1 MSATTLPATVTFDE
15 LHALRIKGRASDEAL
30 GHMLGVS
37 PYDAAIRRA
46 ALVSEGLA
54 QYREGRMPGSSLTP
68 DGRELHSALLT
79 ERLTDAVKRSAVEQG
94 LANFLPINGALKRV
108 CSSWQTREDD
118 SPNLHDDAAY
128 DASVIEQLTAVNAD
142 ATALLRSAAR
152 IEPRFGRYAGRLD
165 SALARIKAGDA
176 AAFVRPMTESY
187 HDIWMELHE
196 DLILLAGKVRGEA
209 DEG

>member
-1 MSATTLPATVTFDE
+1 MSETTLPATVTFDE

-79 ERLTDAVKRSAVEQG
+79 ERLTDTAKRSAVEQG
-94 LANFLPINGALKRV
+94 LADFLPINGALKRV

-118 SPNLHDDAAY
+118 SPNRHDDAAY

-152 IEPRFGRYAGRLD
+152 IGEMSRSSPCAVDTSTSPIPRNVIAPSQLFAATFCMCIAQ
-165 SALARIKAGDA
+165 SAKATA
-176 AAFVRPMTESY
+176 PA
-187 HDIWMELHE
+187 
-196 DLILLAGKVRGEA
+196 
-209 DEG
+209 

>member
-1 MSATTLPATVTFDE
+1 MSATTLPGTVTFDD

-37 PYDAAIRRA
+37 PADAAIRRA
-46 ALVSEGLA
+46 AVVSAGLA
-54 QYREGRMPGSSLTP
+54 QYRGGRMPASSLTP
-68 DGRELHSALLT
+68 AGRELHSALLA
-79 ERLTDAVKRSAVEQG
+79 ERLTDTVRRLAVEQG
-94 LANFLPINGALKRV
+94 LADFQPINGALKRV
-108 CSSWQTREDD
+108 CSSWQEREDG

-128 DASVIEQLTAVNAD
+128 DARVVGQLTAVNAD
-142 ATALLRSAAR
+142 ATALLRAAAR

-165 SALARIKAGDA
+165 SALARIRAGEA
-176 AAFVRPMTESY
+176 AAFLRPMTESY

-196 DLILLAGKVRGEA
+196 DLILLAGKVRGAA

>member
-1 MSATTLPATVTFDE
+1 MSETTLPATVTFDE

-94 LANFLPINGALKRV
+94 LANFLPINGATHFTTL
-108 CSSWQTREDD
+108 
-118 SPNLHDDAAY
+118 SPVTHLIA
-128 DASVIEQLTAVNAD
+128 
-142 ATALLRSAAR
+142 
-152 IEPRFGRYAGRLD
+152 
-165 SALARIKAGDA
+165 KK
-176 AAFVRPMTESY
+176 
-187 HDIWMELHE
+187 
-196 DLILLAGKVRGEA
+196 ILLDDGVDMNITFTEDELAGLFTK
-209 DEG
+209 

>member
-1 MSATTLPATVTFDE
+1 MPETTLPATVTFDD

-30 GHMLGVS
+30 GHMLALPPG
-37 PYDAAIRRA
+37 DAAIRRA
-46 ALVSEGLA
+46 ALVSAGLA
-54 QYREGRMPGSSLTP
+54 QYREGRMPASSLTP
-68 DGRELHSALLT
+68 GGRELHSALLT
-79 ERLTDAVKRSAVEQG
+79 ERLTDTVRRSAVEQV
-94 LANFLPINGALKRV
+94 LAGFLPVNGALKRV
-108 CSSWQTREDD
+108 CSSWQIREDG
-118 SPNLHDDAAY
+118 SPNRHDDAAH
-128 DASVIEQLTAVNAD
+128 DAGVIEQLTAVNAD

-176 AAFVRPMTESY
+176 AAFLRPMTESY

-196 DLILLAGKVRGEA
+196 DLILLAGTVRGEA

>member
-1 MSATTLPATVTFDE
+1 MSATTLPATVTFDD

-30 GHMLGVS
+30 GHMLAVS
-37 PYDAAIRRA
+37 PGDAAIRRA
-46 ALVSEGLA
+46 TLLSEGLA

-68 DGRELHSALLT
+68 DGRALHSALLT
-79 ERLTDAVKRSAVEQG
+79 ERLTDTVKRSAVEQG
-94 LANFLPINGALKRV
+94 LAGFLPVNGALKRV
-108 CSSWQTREDD
+108 CSSWQTREDG
-118 SPNLHDDAAY
+118 SQNGHDDAAY

-152 IEPRFGRYAGRLD
+152 IEPRFGRYADRLD

-176 AAFVRPMTESY
+176 AAFLRPMTESY

-196 DLILLAGKVRGEA
+196 DLILLAGRVRGEA